1 MSVQPDSLLE
11 HPCASH
17 TSSRPP
23 ARPGTDLQD
32 ARPVAPSVAGSGVRS
47 GPVRGPGTMDSAAAR
62 SRRVLSYHA
71 VDMLD
76 RGLLCDD
83 ELLAAKALGHDL
95 ASETGNDAM
104 QLHAAN
110 GLDEDFPIQRVWR
123 DLQTTYAPAGT
134 GEVQR
139 QRLAEN
145 LLQQEEDGVSTRT
158 PWSVLH
164 AGRAQP
170 PVTVQPVSV

>member
-1 MSVQPDSLLE
+1 
-11 HPCASH
+11 
-17 TSSRPP
+17 
-23 ARPGTDLQD
+23 
-32 ARPVAPSVAGSGVRS
+32 
-47 GPVRGPGTMDSAAAR
+47 MDSAAAR

>member
-1 MSVQPDSLLE
+1 MIWSV
-11 HPCASH
+11 
-17 TSSRPP
+17 
-23 ARPGTDLQD
+23 
-32 ARPVAPSVAGSGVRS
+32 
-47 GPVRGPGTMDSAAAR
+47 M
-62 SRRVLSYHA
+62 RRVRVGRPADSQH
-71 VDMLD
+71 
-76 RGLLCDD
+76 
-83 ELLAAKALGHDL
+83 
-95 ASETGNDAM
+95 
-104 QLHAAN
+104 
-110 GLDEDFPIQRVWR
+110 VWR